1 MKNTLLAITFLLGAM
16 TVSAQRQ
23 TIAVDPAKASAS
35 LLADLSRD
43 ARGIQAARITE
54 ALDRHLI
61 TAIAAS
67 RKFKVV
73 GRQDLKSLLDEQDL
87 GASGNVNPN
96 TAATAGELIGAKYKL
111 VTVLDHFQEETA
123 RATFDGA
130 DKLKRRFQASAQAT
144 IYDTSTGEVLDASN
158 IQIEKSDVIDVDP
171 GASNHV
177 GGRTDEL
184 MPLIAREL
192 AEKTVARLL
201 DVTFPSK
208 IVNVDGNTLTIN
220 RGEGFFAVNDA
231 IVIFDV
237 TKIVTDPDTGEK
249 LKIKGKPIGAARI
262 VSVDVSTAQAQ
273 SGDDAKPVIGAVV
286 SKYQQ

>member
-1 MKNTLLAITFLLGAM
+1 MKNTLSAIVLLLGAF
-16 TVSAQRQ
+16 TASAQRQ
-23 TIAVDPAKASAS
+23 TIAVEPAKVSAS

-43 ARGIQAARITE
+43 TRGIQASRITE
-54 ALDRHLI
+54 ALDRHVIVAI
-61 TAIAAS
+61 TAS
-67 RKFKVV
+67 RKFTVV
-73 GRQDLKSLLDEQDL
+73 GRQDLKALLGEQDL
-87 GASGNVNPN
+87 GASGNVNPD
-96 TAATAGELIGAKYKL
+96 TAAAVGELKGAKYKL
-111 VTVLDHFQEETA
+111 VVVLDHFQEETA

-158 IQIEKSDVIDVDP
+158 VQIEKTDVVDVDP
-171 GASNHV
+171 GASTRV

-184 MPLIAREL
+184 MPLITREL

-208 IVNVDGNTLTIN
+208 IVNIDGNTITIN

-231 IVIFDV
+231 IVVFDAPKV
-237 TKIVTDPDTGEK
+237 IADPDTGEK
-249 LKIKGKPIGAARI
+249 IKIKGKPIGAARI

-273 SGDDAKPVIGAVV
+273 TGDDAKPVVGAVV

>member
-1 MKNTLLAITFLLGAM
+1 MKNILLSITLLLGVLTA
-16 TVSAQRQ
+16 SAQRQ
-23 TIAVDPAKASAS
+23 TIAVEPAKASAA

-43 ARGIQAARITE
+43 TRQIQAARIAE

-61 TAIAAS
+61 VAITAS
-67 RKFKVV
+67 RKFMIV
-73 GRQDLKSLLDEQDL
+73 GRQDLKAVLSEQDL
-87 GASGNVNPN
+87 GASGNVNPD
-96 TAATAGELIGAKYKL
+96 TAAAVGELKGAKYKL
-111 VTVLDHFQEETA
+111 VVVLDHFQEESA

-158 IQIEKSDVIDVDP
+158 IQIEKTDVIDVDP
-171 GASNHV
+171 GSSTRT

-184 MPLIAREL
+184 IPLITREL
-192 AEKTVARLL
+192 AEKTASRLL

-208 IVNVDGNTLTIN
+208 IVNVDGTTLTLN

-237 TKIVTDPDTGEK
+237 PKVVTDPDTGEK
-249 LKIKGKPIGAARI
+249 IKIKGKPIGAARI

-273 SGDDAKPVIGAVV
+273 AGDDAKPVVGAVV